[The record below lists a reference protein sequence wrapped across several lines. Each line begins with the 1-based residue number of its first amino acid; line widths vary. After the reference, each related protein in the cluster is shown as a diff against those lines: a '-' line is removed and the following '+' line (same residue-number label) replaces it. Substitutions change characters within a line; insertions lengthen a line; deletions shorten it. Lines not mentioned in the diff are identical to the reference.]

1 MQRNGKSGREAL
13 SFRWGA
19 DGAALAPL
27 ICCGALLA
35 PALIGS
41 AGFAA
46 LAGKFLNP
54 AVQVTALALFVILVG
69 IAWKRK
75 LFFAGFGN
83 RLGSEE
89 KGP

>member
-1 MQRNGKSGREAL
+1 MGNQEKKPFRSGGAL
-13 SFRWGA
+13 MV
-19 DGAALAPL
+19 AALAPL
-27 ICCGALLA
+27 VCCGTLLV

-46 LAGKFLNP
+46 LAGVFLNP

-69 IAWKRK
+69 IAWKPK
-75 LFFAGFGN
+75 LLFAGFGN